1 MVISTHKRAVRTYPE
16 EQVIANH
23 RRIIFWSIISLER
36 NLLSLPEFFI
46 QPTGRL
52 FKTDRV
58 VHLPDGLHI
67 RDLLKDGGHWRPPLP
82 NDHIVHFPDARHVL

>member
-1 MVISTHKRAVRTYPE
+1 MVISTHKRAVRTCPE

-23 RRIIFWSIISLER
+23 RRMKFWTMISQEK
-36 NLLSLPEFFI
+36 NLLSLSEFFI

-67 RDLLKDGGHWRPPLP
+67 RYRLKDDGHWRPPLP
-82 NDHIVHFPDARHVL
+82 NGHIVHFPDARHVL